1 VLLPKHA
8 IRNPSGITCG
18 YATLDLL
25 LRALAKGALLF
36 VQKRSAPFHKEA
48 LPTFTK
54 QLRKNYTIITLLT
67 RALQI

>member
-1 VLLPKHA
+1 MLLQKHA
-8 IRNPSGITCG
+8 NCNPSGITCG

-25 LRALAKGALLF
+25 LHALAKGALLF
-36 VQKRSAPFHKEA
+36 KKRSTPFHKEV

>member
-36 VQKRSAPFHKEA
+36 FVQQKKEVP
-48 LPTFTK
+48 LFTK
-54 QLRKNYTIITLLT
+54 KYFQHLLNN
-67 RALQI
+67 